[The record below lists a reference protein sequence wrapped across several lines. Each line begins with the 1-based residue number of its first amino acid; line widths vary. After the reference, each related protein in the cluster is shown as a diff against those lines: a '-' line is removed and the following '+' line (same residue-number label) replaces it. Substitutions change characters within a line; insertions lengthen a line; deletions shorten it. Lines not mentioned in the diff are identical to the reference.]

1 MNETLHLGKKISRL
15 RELRG
20 MKQETLAEQ
29 LGISQQAVS
38 KIEQSQHVEDATL
51 ERIGK
56 ALGLSSEAIRN
67 FDEEKAI
74 YNIQNNYEG
83 SHTSNAPYSQ
93 YNAHCTFNPLDEYRN
108 EVQENKRLVEENKKL
123 YEALLKVE
131 REKVALL
138 ERLLNERK

>member
-20 MKQETLAEQ
+20 IKQETLAEQ

-38 KIEQSQHVEDATL
+38 KIEQSQHVENATL

-56 ALGLSSEAIRN
+56 VLGLSSAAIKNFNDEAVFFHIEN
-67 FDEEKAI
+67 INDQGSA
-74 YNIQNNYEG
+74 YNNAYNY
-83 SHTSNAPYSQ
+83 Q
-93 YNAHCTFNPLDEYRN
+93 CTFNPLDEYRN

-123 YEALLKVE
+123 YEALLKAE

-138 ERLLNERK
+138 ERLLGEKR

>member
-20 MKQETLAEQ
+20 IKQEILAEQ

-56 ALGLSSEAIRN
+56 VLGFSTTAIKN
-67 FDEEKAI
+67 FDEERAI
-74 YNIQNNYEG
+74 YSIQNNYDNAVA
-83 SHTSNAPYSQ
+83 HSNVQ
-93 YNAHCTFNPLDEYRN
+93 YQPTFNPLDEYRN

-123 YEALLKVE
+123 YEALLKAE

-138 ERLLNERK
+138 ERLVSEKT